1 MRWNRLYQ
9 FAKTAF
15 KVYQC
20 DYTCPSSN
28 SLNPSKTQHCVKI
41 MDKRK
46 TTTALIMDAV
56 MSLNIDFPKNLGS
69 IWVTR
74 EGIYV
79 RLIHSDVFPSLK
91 LSLVQGASIHYNKNE
106 IRMKVWPFGGGLLAS
121 TSIYLKDKILAWIYA
136 YPICHRSLLY
146 YPSWSCLILKRVAFF
161 SLVLL
166 SWRGTN
172 NPSWAQRAWFHLMLS
187 DFVVCGYNHV
197 YP

>member
-20 DYTCPSSN
+20 DCTCPSSN

-41 MDKRK
+41 MGRRK

-106 IRMKVWPFGGGLLAS
+106 ILRKVGPCGGGV
-121 TSIYLKDKILAWIYA
+121 TSIHFYLFEGQDISMDL
-136 YPICHRSLLY
+136 
-146 YPSWSCLILKRVAFF
+146 CLSNLPQKFIVLSFLIVSYFEEGCIFF
-161 SLVLL
+161 IDV
-166 SWRGTN
+166 T
-172 NPSWAQRAWFHLMLS
+172 
-187 DFVVCGYNHV
+187 
-197 YP
+197 